1 MDRRFMALIFLIFQC
16 AAYGTYMS
24 SCERYNFEDT
34 VLNDLREIKN
44 TIRGISSPTTP
55 PTPPPTC
62 PSEWRKFGNSC
73 YLFNTTRMS
82 FVNAEPSIHPSSH
95 PSIHPSIHLAIHP
108 SIHPSIHP
116 NWAPNEPNGATESCG
131 CLKFFTGYH
140 WNDINCAIFSIWEQ
154 SLTSK
159 FGVTLE
165 EHATKRLL
173 SPADK
178 PKQGHLSV
186 VLWSS
191 GDRKYLIIFSFIQE
205 EGRKTELHNNSEL
218 IINFTRVYQINLVI
232 LEFGHQSTEILFGH
246 QISSV
251 IFTEV
256 PVAIKK
262 NVKQDSVEFGKLSA
276 EYKAI
281 NLGQGFPD
289 YHPPQHVLDIFAKL
303 VQGDNPLVHQYTRSY
318 GHPHLVNVLAKLY
331 GPIMG
336 RQIDPM
342 TEVTVSI
349 GAFGILF
356 SCMQG
361 LVNPGDEVIIIEP
374 FFDCY
379 EPMVRV
385 AGGKPVF
392 VPLRPTKTEGE
403 MTSHDWQLNTE
414 EITKAFNKN
423 TKAIILNNPNN
434 PVGKVFRRE
443 ELEVIAKLCIE
454 HDVVCVADEVYEWMI
469 YRGFEHIKIGSA
481 GKTFSATGWKLGWA
495 VGPAD
500 LMQALMVLHQNS
512 IYTCPTPIQ
521 EAVAAGLEYELS
533 VFGDEEKC
541 YLKSLALQ
549 ELAPKRDM
557 LAKVLSEVGMTPTV
571 PEGGYFMLADIS
583 KLRGFYFGSRRE
595 SPEGMEG
602 RTRQ

>member
-1 MDRRFMALIFLIFQC
+1 
-16 AAYGTYMS
+16 MS
-24 SCERYNFEDT
+24 S
-34 VLNDLREIKN
+34 K
-44 TIRGISSPTTP
+44 IRMADRLKG
-55 PTPPPTC
+55 
-62 PSEWRKFGNSC
+62 
-73 YLFNTTRMS
+73 
-82 FVNAEPSIHPSSH
+82 
-95 PSIHPSIHLAIHP
+95 
-108 SIHPSIHP
+108 
-116 NWAPNEPNGATESCG
+116 TE
-131 CLKFFTGYH
+131 
-140 WNDINCAIFSIWEQ
+140 
-154 SLTSK
+154 
-159 FGVTLE
+159 
-165 EHATKRLL
+165 
-173 SPADK
+173 
-178 PKQGHLSV
+178 
-186 VLWSS
+186 
-191 GDRKYLIIFSFIQE
+191 
-205 EGRKTELHNNSEL
+205 
-218 IINFTRVYQINLVI
+218 
-232 LEFGHQSTEILFGH
+232 
-246 QISSV
+246 
-251 IFTEV
+251 
-256 PVAIKK
+256 K
-262 NVKQDSVEFGKLSA
+262 NVWVEFGKLSA

-469 YRGFEHIKIGSA
+469 YRGFEHIKIATLPGMWDRTITVGSA

-583 KLRGFYFGSRRE
+583 KLNVEIPDDGTDDPYDFKFIRWLTKNKKLSCIPPTAFYNKEHKHLGEKFIRFCFIKEDSTLEAAGKVLKEWKAELDSK
-595 SPEGMEG
+595 SS
-602 RTRQ
+602 